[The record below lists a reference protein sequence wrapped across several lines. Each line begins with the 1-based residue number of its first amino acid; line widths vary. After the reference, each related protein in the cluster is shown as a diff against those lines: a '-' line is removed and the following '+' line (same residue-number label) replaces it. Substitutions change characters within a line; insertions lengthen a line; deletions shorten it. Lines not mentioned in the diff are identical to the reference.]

1 MARIQ
6 RTFSTKSTTQE
17 MQDFINNSVLSR
29 TELQS
34 LLPSAR
40 WKGSTLYL
48 DSRFVVGSIALS
60 DNQVDVDVDISFLAA
75 NATKR
80 IESAIEDGIRQLE
93 AGKQE

>member
-6 RTFSTKSTTQE
+6 RTFTTKSTAQE
-17 MQDFINNSVLSR
+17 MQDFVNNSVLNR

-40 WKGSTLYL
+40 WKGSILYI
-48 DSRFVVGSIALS
+48 DARFVVGSIALS
-60 DNQVDVDVDISFLAA
+60 DNEVVVDVDISFLAA

-80 IESAIEDGIRQLE
+80 IESAIEDGIKQLE
-93 AGKQE
+93 AGKAE